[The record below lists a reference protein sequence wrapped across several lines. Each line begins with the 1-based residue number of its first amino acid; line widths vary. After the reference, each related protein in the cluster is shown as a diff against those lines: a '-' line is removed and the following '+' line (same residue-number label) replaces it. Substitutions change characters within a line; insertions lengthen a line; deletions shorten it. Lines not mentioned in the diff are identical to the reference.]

1 MGLRAWR
8 LGWVLGC
15 LGVSLLLL
23 SGCDTGREAD
33 SRLSRVQV
41 VLDTRAFTRRTPWS
55 LDAQGAS
62 QTRQLVR
69 QSGDGAGFLHTSP
82 IRLSI
87 AVGRHRYR
95 FVGSRTIVVISV
107 IFAVHKWIF
116 SRSMSHV

>member
-41 VLDTRAFTRRTPWS
+41 VLHGPLPAGHHGLSTLRPRRRRVS
-55 LDAQGAS
+55 S
-62 QTRQLVR
+62 
-69 QSGDGAGFLHTSP
+69 S
-82 IRLSI
+82 IRSALI
-87 AVGRHRYR
+87 T
-95 FVGSRTIVVISV
+95 F
-107 IFAVHKWIF
+107 
-116 SRSMSHV
+116 